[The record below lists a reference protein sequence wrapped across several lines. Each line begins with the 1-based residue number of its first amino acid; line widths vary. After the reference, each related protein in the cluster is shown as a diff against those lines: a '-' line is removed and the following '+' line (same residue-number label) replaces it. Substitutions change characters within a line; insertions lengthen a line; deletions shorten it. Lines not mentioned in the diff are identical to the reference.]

1 MADKRL
7 RVDITAKDRTRAAFS
22 RVQRSLG
29 ALKKS
34 LFSVKG
40 LIGAA
45 FGVLAV
51 RSITRFVTK
60 TVQAADAIAKT
71 SRAIGISSDKLQE
84 LRFAADLSG
93 VSVATLDSAMLGF
106 SKRVGEAR
114 AGTGTLF
121 TILNKT
127 DEALLAN
134 VQSAG
139 SVDEA
144 FDLITQAAN
153 AMGNEMD
160 KSALLSAAFG
170 RTAGTAFKN
179 LVPDVERLSQ
189 KARDLGL
196 IIDKGLLEKAE
207 ATNDAMSI
215 LGTTVTV
222 ELSTAILKNADAIQE
237 LVTALTAAV
246 PKIIEFGKGVLMWVG
261 LLDAPALRPIDELAN
276 KMSNLA
282 DEITRLQNQKN
293 NRALLPQDMSGGL
306 LGFEE
311 ETAAEID
318 RLIAKYK
325 RLEFAYGMMVSN
337 MARIQATAALAT
349 PIEERTVKNTEKQV
363 SAHQRYA
370 DQLVETAP
378 LLGRWREEMAK
389 ATREAEVQKVA
400 MRDLSTSIETTL
412 IDSLADL
419 TTSFKDW
426 RDVARAALRD
436 VIRSMLQFIS
446 VQASMGAGGAAAG
459 GGIGSLIFKGLSG
472 LFGPSTATPTLPANF
487 TFRQAGGPLSAGQ
500 AAIVGEGGPE
510 LFVPRAAGQVVPNHA
525 LGGSVTVNQTINLS
539 TGLQATVRA
548 EVMGMLPQIAAT
560 TKSAVL
566 SARVRG
572 GAFASA
578 FEG

>member
-34 LFSVKG
+34 LFNVKA

-45 FGVLAV
+45 FGALAV
-51 RSITRFVTK
+51 RALSRFVTK
-60 TVQAADAIAKT
+60 AVDAADSIAKT
-71 SRAIGISSDKLQE
+71 SRAIGITSDKLQE
-84 LRFAADLSG
+84 LRFAADISG
-93 VSVATLDSAMLGF
+93 ISMATLDSAMLGF

-127 DEALLAN
+127 DQALLAN

-179 LVPDVERLSQ
+179 LVPDIERLS
-189 KARDLGL
+189 ARARELGL
-196 IIDKGLLEKAE
+196 VIDASLLLKAE
-207 ATNDAMSI
+207 DTKDKLTE
-215 LGTTVTV
+215 LGAVLNV
-222 ELSTAILKNADAIQE
+222 KFMNFVLQNARVIDQLADA
-237 LVTALTAAV
+237 
-246 PKIIEFGKGVLMWVG
+246 LMN
-261 LLDAPALRPIDELAN
+261 A
-276 KMSNLA
+276 
-282 DEITRLQNQKN
+282 
-293 NRALLPQDMSGGL
+293 
-306 LGFEE
+306 
-311 ETAAEID
+311 
-318 RLIAKYK
+318 
-325 RLEFAYGMMVSN
+325 
-337 MARIQATAALAT
+337 ATAAGEWLADMG
-349 PIEERTVKNTEKQV
+349 P
-363 SAHQRYA
+363 S
-370 DQLVETAP
+370 ETANIDSLDRRIVALNNKLKELNETILFGQVAITGTGGIFGLAGGDVHLFGSHIEDMKREITAELERLELMRALRAEEAERNKTLHVEINKGIYEQAKLVGELNLVLTETP
-378 LLGRWREEMAK
+378 LLNRKWSEAMAQ
-389 ATREAEVQKVA
+389 ATREAEAQEA
-400 MRDLSTSIETTL
+400 AIRDLSQTIETTL

-459 GGIGSLIFKGLSG
+459 GGIGSLIFKGLG
-472 LFGPSTATPTLPANF
+472 QLFTPTPTVDFPQPSA
-487 TFRQAGGPLSAGQ
+487 FRQIGGPVGAGQ
-500 AAIVGEGGPE
+500 AALVGERGPE
-510 LFVPRAAGQVVPNHA
+510 VFVPRASGTVVPNHA
-525 LGGSVTVNQTINLS
+525 LGGGVIVNQTINLS

>member
-34 LFSVKG
+34 LFNVKA

-45 FGVLAV
+45 FGALAV
-51 RSITRFVTK
+51 RALSRFVTK
-60 TVQAADAIAKT
+60 AVDAADSIAKT
-71 SRAIGISSDKLQE
+71 SRAIGITSDKLQE
-84 LRFAADLSG
+84 LRFAADISG
-93 VSVATLDSAMLGF
+93 ISMTTLDSAMLGF

-127 DEALLAN
+127 DQALLAN

-179 LVPDVERLSQ
+179 LVPDIERLS
-189 KARDLGL
+189 ARARELGL
-196 IIDKGLLEKAE
+196 VIDASLLLKAE
-207 ATNDAMSI
+207 DTKDKLTE
-215 LGTTVTV
+215 LGAVLNV
-222 ELSTAILKNADAIQE
+222 KFMNFVLQNARVIDQLADA
-237 LVTALTAAV
+237 
-246 PKIIEFGKGVLMWVG
+246 LMN
-261 LLDAPALRPIDELAN
+261 A
-276 KMSNLA
+276 
-282 DEITRLQNQKN
+282 
-293 NRALLPQDMSGGL
+293 
-306 LGFEE
+306 
-311 ETAAEID
+311 
-318 RLIAKYK
+318 
-325 RLEFAYGMMVSN
+325 
-337 MARIQATAALAT
+337 ATAAGEWLADMG
-349 PIEERTVKNTEKQV
+349 P
-363 SAHQRYA
+363 S
-370 DQLVETAP
+370 ETANIDSLDRRIVALNNKLKELNETILFGQVAITGTGGIFGLAGGDVHLFGSHIEDMKREITAELERLELMRALRAEEAERNKTLHVEINKGIYEQAKLVGELNLVLTETP
-378 LLGRWREEMAK
+378 LLNRKWSEAMAQ
-389 ATREAEVQKVA
+389 ATREAEAQEA
-400 MRDLSTSIETTL
+400 AIRDLSQTIETTL

-459 GGIGSLIFKGLSG
+459 GGIGSLIFKGLG
-472 LFGPSTATPTLPANF
+472 QLFTPTPTVDFPQPSA
-487 TFRQAGGPLSAGQ
+487 FRQIGGPVGAGQ
-500 AAIVGEGGPE
+500 AALVGERGPE
-510 LFVPRAAGQVVPNHA
+510 VFVPRASGTVVPNHA
-525 LGGSVTVNQTINLS
+525 LGGGVIVNQTINLS

>member
-34 LFSVKG
+34 LFNVKA

-45 FGVLAV
+45 FGALAV
-51 RSITRFVTK
+51 RALSRFVTK
-60 TVQAADAIAKT
+60 AVDAADSIAKT
-71 SRAIGISSDKLQE
+71 SRAIGITSDKLQE
-84 LRFAADLSG
+84 LRFAADISG
-93 VSVATLDSAMLGF
+93 ISMATLDSAMLGF

-179 LVPDVERLSQ
+179 LVPDIERLS
-189 KARDLGL
+189 ARARELGL
-196 IIDKGLLEKAE
+196 VIDASLLLKAE
-207 ATNDAMSI
+207 DTKDKLTE
-215 LGTTVTV
+215 LGAVLNV
-222 ELSTAILKNADAIQE
+222 KFMNFVLQNARVIDQLADA
-237 LVTALTAAV
+237 
-246 PKIIEFGKGVLMWVG
+246 LMN
-261 LLDAPALRPIDELAN
+261 A
-276 KMSNLA
+276 
-282 DEITRLQNQKN
+282 
-293 NRALLPQDMSGGL
+293 
-306 LGFEE
+306 
-311 ETAAEID
+311 
-318 RLIAKYK
+318 
-325 RLEFAYGMMVSN
+325 
-337 MARIQATAALAT
+337 ATAAGEWLADMG
-349 PIEERTVKNTEKQV
+349 P
-363 SAHQRYA
+363 S
-370 DQLVETAP
+370 ETANIDSLDRRIVALNNKLKELNETILFGQVAITGTGGIFGLAGGDVHLFGSHIEDMKREITAELERLELMRALRAEEAERNKTLHVEINKGIYEQAKLVGELNLVLTETP
-378 LLGRWREEMAK
+378 LLNRKWSEAMAQ
-389 ATREAEVQKVA
+389 ATREAEAQEA
-400 MRDLSTSIETTL
+400 AIRDLSQTIETTL

-459 GGIGSLIFKGLSG
+459 GGIGSLIFKGLG
-472 LFGPSTATPTLPANF
+472 QLFTPTPTVDFPQPSA
-487 TFRQAGGPLSAGQ
+487 FRQIGGPVGAGQ
-500 AAIVGEGGPE
+500 AALVGERGPE
-510 LFVPRAAGQVVPNHA
+510 VFVPRASGTVVPNHA
-525 LGGSVTVNQTINLS
+525 LGGGVIVNQTINLS

>member
-22 RVQRSLG
+22 RVQRALG

-34 LFSVKG
+34 LFNVKA

-45 FGVLAV
+45 FGALAV
-51 RSITRFVTK
+51 RALSRFVTK
-60 TVQAADAIAKT
+60 AVDAADSIAKT
-71 SRAIGISSDKLQE
+71 SRAIGITSDKLQE
-84 LRFAADLSG
+84 LRFAADISG
-93 VSVATLDSAMLGF
+93 ISMTTLDSAMLGF

-179 LVPDVERLSQ
+179 LVPDIERLS
-189 KARDLGL
+189 ARARELGL
-196 IIDKGLLEKAE
+196 VIDASLLLKAE
-207 ATNDAMSI
+207 DTKDKLTE
-215 LGTTVTV
+215 LGAVLNV
-222 ELSTAILKNADAIQE
+222 KFMNFVLQNARVIDQLADA
-237 LVTALTAAV
+237 
-246 PKIIEFGKGVLMWVG
+246 LMN
-261 LLDAPALRPIDELAN
+261 A
-276 KMSNLA
+276 
-282 DEITRLQNQKN
+282 
-293 NRALLPQDMSGGL
+293 
-306 LGFEE
+306 
-311 ETAAEID
+311 
-318 RLIAKYK
+318 
-325 RLEFAYGMMVSN
+325 
-337 MARIQATAALAT
+337 ATAAGEWLADMG
-349 PIEERTVKNTEKQV
+349 P
-363 SAHQRYA
+363 S
-370 DQLVETAP
+370 ETANIDSLDRRIVALNNKLKELNETILFGQVAITGTGGIFGLAGGDVHLFGSHIEDMKREITAELERLELMRALRAEEAERNKTLHVEINKGIYEQAKLVGELNLVLTETP
-378 LLGRWREEMAK
+378 LLNRKWSEAMAQ
-389 ATREAEVQKVA
+389 ATREAEAQEA
-400 MRDLSTSIETTL
+400 AIRDLSQTIETTL

-459 GGIGSLIFKGLSG
+459 GGIGSLIFKGLG
-472 LFGPSTATPTLPANF
+472 QLFTPTPTVDFPQPSA
-487 TFRQAGGPLSAGQ
+487 FRQIGGPVGAGQ
-500 AAIVGEGGPE
+500 AALVGERGPE
-510 LFVPRAAGQVVPNHA
+510 VFVPRASGTVVPNHA
-525 LGGSVTVNQTINLS
+525 LGGGVIVNQTINLS

>member
-7 RVDITAKDRTRAAFS
+7 RVDITAKDRTRAAVS
-22 RVQRSLG
+22 RGQRALG
-29 ALKKS
+29 ALKKA
-34 LFSVKG
+34 LFNVKAR
-40 LIGAA
+40 IGAA
-45 FGVLAV
+45 FGALAV
-51 RSITRFVTK
+51 RALSRFVTK
-60 TVQAADAIAKT
+60 AGDAADSIAKT
-71 SRAIGISSDKLQE
+71 SRAIGITSDKLQE
-84 LRFAADLSG
+84 LRFAADISG
-93 VSVATLDSAMLGF
+93 ISMTTLDSAMLGF

-179 LVPDVERLSQ
+179 LVPDIERLS
-189 KARDLGL
+189 ARARELGL
-196 IIDKGLLEKAE
+196 VIDASLLLKAE
-207 ATNDAMSI
+207 DTKDKLTE
-215 LGTTVTV
+215 LGAVLNV
-222 ELSTAILKNADAIQE
+222 KFMNFVLQNARVIDQLADA
-237 LVTALTAAV
+237 
-246 PKIIEFGKGVLMWVG
+246 LMN
-261 LLDAPALRPIDELAN
+261 A
-276 KMSNLA
+276 
-282 DEITRLQNQKN
+282 
-293 NRALLPQDMSGGL
+293 
-306 LGFEE
+306 
-311 ETAAEID
+311 
-318 RLIAKYK
+318 
-325 RLEFAYGMMVSN
+325 
-337 MARIQATAALAT
+337 ATAAGEWLADMG
-349 PIEERTVKNTEKQV
+349 P
-363 SAHQRYA
+363 S
-370 DQLVETAP
+370 ETANIDSLDRRIVALNNKLKELNETILFGQVAITGTGGIFGLAGGDVHLFGSHIEDMKREITAELERLELMRALRAEEAERNKTLHVEINKGIYEQAKLVGELNLVLTETP
-378 LLGRWREEMAK
+378 LLNRKWSEAMAQ
-389 ATREAEVQKVA
+389 ATREAEAQEA
-400 MRDLSTSIETTL
+400 AIRDLSQTIETTL

-459 GGIGSLIFKGLSG
+459 GGIGSLIFKGLG
-472 LFGPSTATPTLPANF
+472 QLFTPTPTVDFPQPSA
-487 TFRQAGGPLSAGQ
+487 FRQIGGPVGAGQ
-500 AAIVGEGGPE
+500 AALVGARGPE
-510 LFVPRAAGQVVPNHA
+510 VFVPRASGTVVPNHA
-525 LGGSVTVNQTINLS
+525 LGGGVIVNQTINLS

>member
-34 LFSVKG
+34 LFNVKA

-45 FGVLAV
+45 FGALAV
-51 RSITRFVTK
+51 RALSRFVTK
-60 TVQAADAIAKT
+60 AGDAADSIAKT
-71 SRAIGISSDKLQE
+71 SRAIGITSDKLQE
-84 LRFAADLSG
+84 LRFAADISG
-93 VSVATLDSAMLGF
+93 ISMTTLDSAMLGF

-179 LVPDVERLSQ
+179 LVPDIERLS
-189 KARDLGL
+189 ARARELGL
-196 IIDKGLLEKAE
+196 VIDASLLLKAE
-207 ATNDAMSI
+207 DTKDKLTE
-215 LGTTVTV
+215 LGAVLNV
-222 ELSTAILKNADAIQE
+222 KFMNFVLQNARVIDQLADA
-237 LVTALTAAV
+237 
-246 PKIIEFGKGVLMWVG
+246 LMN
-261 LLDAPALRPIDELAN
+261 A
-276 KMSNLA
+276 
-282 DEITRLQNQKN
+282 
-293 NRALLPQDMSGGL
+293 
-306 LGFEE
+306 
-311 ETAAEID
+311 
-318 RLIAKYK
+318 
-325 RLEFAYGMMVSN
+325 
-337 MARIQATAALAT
+337 ATAAGEWLADMG
-349 PIEERTVKNTEKQV
+349 P
-363 SAHQRYA
+363 S
-370 DQLVETAP
+370 ETANIDSLDRRIVALNNKLKELNETILFGQVAITGTGGIFGLAGGDVHLFGSHIEDMKREITAELERLELMRALRAEEAERNKTLHVEINKGIYEQAKLVGELNLVLTETP
-378 LLGRWREEMAK
+378 LLNRKWSEAMAQ
-389 ATREAEVQKVA
+389 ATREAEAQEA
-400 MRDLSTSIETTL
+400 AIRDLSQTIETTL

-459 GGIGSLIFKGLSG
+459 GGIGSLIFKGLG
-472 LFGPSTATPTLPANF
+472 QLFTPTPTVDFPQPSA
-487 TFRQAGGPLSAGQ
+487 FRQIGGPVGAGQ
-500 AAIVGEGGPE
+500 AALVGERGPE
-510 LFVPRAAGQVVPNHA
+510 VFVPRASGTVVPNHA
-525 LGGSVTVNQTINLS
+525 LGGGVIVNQTINLS

>member
-34 LFSVKG
+34 LFNVKA

-45 FGVLAV
+45 FGALAV
-51 RSITRFVTK
+51 RSLSRFVTK
-60 TVQAADAIAKT
+60 AVDAADSIAKT
-71 SRAIGISSDKLQE
+71 SRAIGITSDKLQE
-84 LRFAADLSG
+84 LRFAADISG
-93 VSVATLDSAMLGF
+93 ISMATLDSAMLGF

-179 LVPDVERLSQ
+179 LVPDIERLS
-189 KARDLGL
+189 ARARELGL
-196 IIDKGLLEKAE
+196 VIDASLLLKAE
-207 ATNDAMSI
+207 DTKDKLTE
-215 LGTTVTV
+215 LGAVLNV
-222 ELSTAILKNADAIQE
+222 KFMNFVLQNARVIDQLADA
-237 LVTALTAAV
+237 
-246 PKIIEFGKGVLMWVG
+246 LMN
-261 LLDAPALRPIDELAN
+261 A
-276 KMSNLA
+276 
-282 DEITRLQNQKN
+282 
-293 NRALLPQDMSGGL
+293 
-306 LGFEE
+306 
-311 ETAAEID
+311 
-318 RLIAKYK
+318 
-325 RLEFAYGMMVSN
+325 
-337 MARIQATAALAT
+337 ATAAGEWLADMG
-349 PIEERTVKNTEKQV
+349 P
-363 SAHQRYA
+363 S
-370 DQLVETAP
+370 ETANIDSLDRRIVALNNKLKELNETILFGQVAITGTGGIFGLAGGDVHLFGSHIEDMKREITAELERLELMRALRAEEAERNKTLHVEINKGIYEQAKLVGELNLVLTETP
-378 LLGRWREEMAK
+378 LLNRKWSEAMAQ
-389 ATREAEVQKVA
+389 ATREAEAQEA
-400 MRDLSTSIETTL
+400 AIRDLSQTIETTL

-459 GGIGSLIFKGLSG
+459 GGIGSLIFKGLG
-472 LFGPSTATPTLPANF
+472 QLFTPTPTVDFPQPSA
-487 TFRQAGGPLSAGQ
+487 FRQIGGPVGAGQ
-500 AAIVGEGGPE
+500 AALVGERGPE
-510 LFVPRAAGQVVPNHA
+510 VFVPRASGTVVPNHA
-525 LGGSVTVNQTINLS
+525 LGGGVIVNQTINLS

>member
-1 MADKRL
+1 VADKRL

-34 LFSVKG
+34 LFNVKA

-45 FGVLAV
+45 FGALAV
-51 RSITRFVTK
+51 RALSRFVTK
-60 TVQAADAIAKT
+60 AVDAADSIAKT
-71 SRAIGISSDKLQE
+71 SRAIGITSDKLQE
-84 LRFAADLSG
+84 LRFAADISG
-93 VSVATLDSAMLGF
+93 ISMTTLDSAMLGF

-179 LVPDVERLSQ
+179 LVPDIERLS
-189 KARDLGL
+189 ARARELGL
-196 IIDKGLLEKAE
+196 VIDASLLLKAE
-207 ATNDAMSI
+207 DTKDKLTE
-215 LGTTVTV
+215 LGAVLNV
-222 ELSTAILKNADAIQE
+222 KFMNFVLQNARVIDQLADA
-237 LVTALTAAV
+237 
-246 PKIIEFGKGVLMWVG
+246 LMN
-261 LLDAPALRPIDELAN
+261 A
-276 KMSNLA
+276 
-282 DEITRLQNQKN
+282 
-293 NRALLPQDMSGGL
+293 
-306 LGFEE
+306 
-311 ETAAEID
+311 
-318 RLIAKYK
+318 
-325 RLEFAYGMMVSN
+325 
-337 MARIQATAALAT
+337 ATAAGEWLADMG
-349 PIEERTVKNTEKQV
+349 P
-363 SAHQRYA
+363 S
-370 DQLVETAP
+370 ETANIDSLDRRIVALNNKLKELNETILFGQVAITGTGGIFGLAGGDVHLFGSHIEDMKREITAELERLELMRALRAEEAERNKTLHVEINKGIYEQAKLVGELNLVLTETP
-378 LLGRWREEMAK
+378 LLNRKWSEAMAQ
-389 ATREAEVQKVA
+389 ATREAEAQEA
-400 MRDLSTSIETTL
+400 AIRDLSQTIETTL

-459 GGIGSLIFKGLSG
+459 GGIGSLIFKGLG
-472 LFGPSTATPTLPANF
+472 QLFTPTPTVDFPQPSA
-487 TFRQAGGPLSAGQ
+487 FRQIGGPVGAGQ
-500 AAIVGEGGPE
+500 AALVGERGPE
-510 LFVPRAAGQVVPNHA
+510 VFVPRASGTVVPNHA
-525 LGGSVTVNQTINLS
+525 LGGGVIVNQTINLS

>member
-34 LFSVKG
+34 LFNVKA

-45 FGVLAV
+45 FGALAV
-51 RSITRFVTK
+51 RALSRFVTK
-60 TVQAADAIAKT
+60 AVDAADSIAKT
-71 SRAIGISSDKLQE
+71 SRAIGITSDKLQE
-84 LRFAADLSG
+84 LRFAADISG
-93 VSVATLDSAMLGF
+93 ISMTTLDSAMLGF

-179 LVPDVERLSQ
+179 LVPDIERLS
-189 KARDLGL
+189 ARARELGL
-196 IIDKGLLEKAE
+196 VIDASLLLKAE
-207 ATNDAMSI
+207 DTKDKLTE
-215 LGTTVTV
+215 LGAVLNV
-222 ELSTAILKNADAIQE
+222 KFMNFVLQNARVIDQLADA
-237 LVTALTAAV
+237 
-246 PKIIEFGKGVLMWVG
+246 LMN
-261 LLDAPALRPIDELAN
+261 A
-276 KMSNLA
+276 
-282 DEITRLQNQKN
+282 
-293 NRALLPQDMSGGL
+293 
-306 LGFEE
+306 
-311 ETAAEID
+311 
-318 RLIAKYK
+318 
-325 RLEFAYGMMVSN
+325 
-337 MARIQATAALAT
+337 ATAAGEWLADMG
-349 PIEERTVKNTEKQV
+349 P
-363 SAHQRYA
+363 S
-370 DQLVETAP
+370 ETANIDSLDRRIVALNNKLKELNETILFGQVAITGTGGIFGLAGGDVHLFGSHIEDMKREITAELERLELMRALRAEEAERNKTLHVEINKGIYEQAKLVGELNLVLTETP
-378 LLGRWREEMAK
+378 LLNRKWSEAMAQ
-389 ATREAEVQKVA
+389 ATREAEAQEA
-400 MRDLSTSIETTL
+400 AIRDLSQTIETTL

-459 GGIGSLIFKGLSG
+459 GGIGSLIFKGLG
-472 LFGPSTATPTLPANF
+472 QLFTPTPTVDFPQPSA
-487 TFRQAGGPLSAGQ
+487 FRQIGGPVGAGQ
-500 AAIVGEGGPE
+500 AALVGERGPE
-510 LFVPRAAGQVVPNHA
+510 VFVPRASGTVVPNHA
-525 LGGSVTVNQTINLS
+525 LGGGVIVNQTINLS

>member
-34 LFSVKG
+34 LFNVKA

-45 FGVLAV
+45 FGALAV
-51 RSITRFVTK
+51 RALSRVVTK
-60 TVQAADAIAKT
+60 AVDAADSIAKT
-71 SRAIGISSDKLQE
+71 SRAIGITSDKLQE
-84 LRFAADLSG
+84 LRFAADISG
-93 VSVATLDSAMLGF
+93 ISMTTLDSAMLGF

-179 LVPDVERLSQ
+179 LVPDIERLS
-189 KARDLGL
+189 ARARELGL
-196 IIDKGLLEKAE
+196 VIDASLLLKAE
-207 ATNDAMSI
+207 DTKDKLTE
-215 LGTTVTV
+215 LGAVLNV
-222 ELSTAILKNADAIQE
+222 KFMNFVLQNARVIDQLADA
-237 LVTALTAAV
+237 
-246 PKIIEFGKGVLMWVG
+246 LMN
-261 LLDAPALRPIDELAN
+261 A
-276 KMSNLA
+276 
-282 DEITRLQNQKN
+282 
-293 NRALLPQDMSGGL
+293 
-306 LGFEE
+306 
-311 ETAAEID
+311 
-318 RLIAKYK
+318 
-325 RLEFAYGMMVSN
+325 
-337 MARIQATAALAT
+337 ATAAGEWLADMG
-349 PIEERTVKNTEKQV
+349 P
-363 SAHQRYA
+363 S
-370 DQLVETAP
+370 ETANIDSLDRRIVALNNKLKELNETILFGQVAVTGTGGIFGLAGGDVHLFGSHIEDMKREITAELERLELMRALRAEEAERNKTLHVEINKGIYEQAKLVGELNLVLTETP
-378 LLGRWREEMAK
+378 LLNRKWSEAMAQ
-389 ATREAEVQKVA
+389 ATREAEAQEA
-400 MRDLSTSIETTL
+400 AIRDLSQTIETTL

-459 GGIGSLIFKGLSG
+459 GGIGSLIFKGLG
-472 LFGPSTATPTLPANF
+472 QLFTPTPTVDFPQPSA
-487 TFRQAGGPLSAGQ
+487 FRQIGGPVGAGQ
-500 AAIVGEGGPE
+500 AALVGERGPE
-510 LFVPRAAGQVVPNHA
+510 VFVPRASGTVVPNHA
-525 LGGSVTVNQTINLS
+525 LGGGVIVNQTINLS

>member
-34 LFSVKG
+34 LFNVKA

-45 FGVLAV
+45 FGALAV
-51 RSITRFVTK
+51 RALSRFVTK
-60 TVQAADAIAKT
+60 AVDAADSIAKT
-71 SRAIGISSDKLQE
+71 SRAIGITSDKLQE
-84 LRFAADLSG
+84 LRFAADISG
-93 VSVATLDSAMLGF
+93 ISMATLDSAMLGF

-179 LVPDVERLSQ
+179 LVPDIERLSARARELGLVIDASLLLKAEDTKDKLTELGAVLNVKFMNFVLQNARVIDQLADALMNAATAAGKWLADMGPSETANIDSLDRRIVALNNKLKDLNKTILFGQVAVTGTGGIFGVAGGDVHLFGSHIEDMKREITAEVERLEML
-189 KARDLGL
+189 R
-196 IIDKGLLEKAE
+196 
-207 ATNDAMSI
+207 
-215 LGTTVTV
+215 
-222 ELSTAILKNADAIQE
+222 AI
-237 LVTALTAAV
+237 
-246 PKIIEFGKGVLMWVG
+246 
-261 LLDAPALRPIDELAN
+261 
-276 KMSNLA
+276 
-282 DEITRLQNQKN
+282 
-293 NRALLPQDMSGGL
+293 
-306 LGFEE
+306 
-311 ETAAEID
+311 AAEQAELNKTLHVDINQGV
-318 RLIAKYK
+318 YEQTK
-325 RLEFAYGMMVSN
+325 REME
-337 MARIQATAALAT
+337 ARHELNL
-349 PIEERTVKNTEKQV
+349 VLTE
-363 SAHQRYA
+363 
-370 DQLVETAP
+370 TP
-378 LLGRWREEMAK
+378 LLNRKWSEAMAQ
-389 ATREAEVQKVA
+389 ATREAEAQEA
-400 MRDLSTSIETTL
+400 AIRDLSQTIETTL

-459 GGIGSLIFKGLSG
+459 GIGSLIFKGLG
-472 LFGPSTATPTLPANF
+472 QLFTPTPTVDFPQPSA
-487 TFRQAGGPLSAGQ
+487 FRQIGGPVGAGQ
-500 AAIVGEGGPE
+500 AALVGERGPE
-510 LFVPRAAGQVVPNHA
+510 VFVPRASGTVVPNHA
-525 LGGSVTVNQTINLS
+525 LGGGVIVNQTINLS

>member
-34 LFSVKG
+34 LFNVKA

-45 FGVLAV
+45 FGALAV
-51 RSITRFVTK
+51 RALSRVVTK
-60 TVQAADAIAKT
+60 AVDAADSIAKT
-71 SRAIGISSDKLQE
+71 SRAIGITSDKLQE
-84 LRFAADLSG
+84 LRFAADISG
-93 VSVATLDSAMLGF
+93 ISMTTLDSAMLGF

-179 LVPDVERLSQ
+179 LVPDIERLS
-189 KARDLGL
+189 ARARELGL
-196 IIDKGLLEKAE
+196 VIDASLLLKAE
-207 ATNDAMSI
+207 DTKDKLTE
-215 LGTTVTV
+215 LGAVLNV
-222 ELSTAILKNADAIQE
+222 KFMNFVLQNARVIDQLADA
-237 LVTALTAAV
+237 
-246 PKIIEFGKGVLMWVG
+246 LMN
-261 LLDAPALRPIDELAN
+261 A
-276 KMSNLA
+276 
-282 DEITRLQNQKN
+282 
-293 NRALLPQDMSGGL
+293 
-306 LGFEE
+306 
-311 ETAAEID
+311 
-318 RLIAKYK
+318 
-325 RLEFAYGMMVSN
+325 
-337 MARIQATAALAT
+337 ATAAGEWLADMG
-349 PIEERTVKNTEKQV
+349 P
-363 SAHQRYA
+363 S
-370 DQLVETAP
+370 ETANIDSLDRRIVALNHKLKELNETILFGQVAITGTGGIFGLAGGDVHLFGSHIEDMKREITAELERLELMRALRAEEAERNKTLHVEINKGIYEQAKLVGELNLVLTETP
-378 LLGRWREEMAK
+378 LLNRKWSEAMAQ
-389 ATREAEVQKVA
+389 ATREAEAQEA
-400 MRDLSTSIETTL
+400 AIRDLSQTIETTL

-459 GGIGSLIFKGLSG
+459 GGIGSLIFKGLG
-472 LFGPSTATPTLPANF
+472 QLFTPTPTVDFPQPSA
-487 TFRQAGGPLSAGQ
+487 FRQIGGPVGAGQ
-500 AAIVGEGGPE
+500 AALVGERGPE
-510 LFVPRAAGQVVPNHA
+510 VFVPRASGTVVPNHA
-525 LGGSVTVNQTINLS
+525 LGGGVIVNQTINLS

>member
-34 LFSVKG
+34 LFNVKA

-45 FGVLAV
+45 FGALAV
-51 RSITRFVTK
+51 RALSRFVTK
-60 TVQAADAIAKT
+60 AVDAADSIAKT
-71 SRAIGISSDKLQE
+71 SRAIGITSDKLQE
-84 LRFAADLSG
+84 LRFAADISG
-93 VSVATLDSAMLGF
+93 ISMTTLDSAMLGF

-127 DEALLAN
+127 DQALLAN

-179 LVPDVERLSQ
+179 LVPDIERLS
-189 KARDLGL
+189 ARARELGL
-196 IIDKGLLEKAE
+196 VIDASLLLKAE
-207 ATNDAMSI
+207 DTKDKLTE
-215 LGTTVTV
+215 LGAVLNV
-222 ELSTAILKNADAIQE
+222 KFMNFVLQNARVIDQLADA
-237 LVTALTAAV
+237 
-246 PKIIEFGKGVLMWVG
+246 LMN
-261 LLDAPALRPIDELAN
+261 A
-276 KMSNLA
+276 
-282 DEITRLQNQKN
+282 
-293 NRALLPQDMSGGL
+293 
-306 LGFEE
+306 
-311 ETAAEID
+311 
-318 RLIAKYK
+318 
-325 RLEFAYGMMVSN
+325 
-337 MARIQATAALAT
+337 ATAAGEWLADMG
-349 PIEERTVKNTEKQV
+349 P
-363 SAHQRYA
+363 S
-370 DQLVETAP
+370 ETANIDSLARRIVALNNKLKELNETILFGQVAITGTGGIFGLAGGDVHLFGSHIEDMKREITAELERLELMRALRAEEAERNKTLHVEINKGIYEQAKLVGELNLVLTETP
-378 LLGRWREEMAK
+378 LLNRKWSEAMAQ
-389 ATREAEVQKVA
+389 ATREAEAQEA
-400 MRDLSTSIETTL
+400 AIRDLSQTIETTL

-459 GGIGSLIFKGLSG
+459 GGIGSLIFKGLG
-472 LFGPSTATPTLPANF
+472 QLFTPTPTVDFPQPSA
-487 TFRQAGGPLSAGQ
+487 FRQIGGPVGAGQ
-500 AAIVGEGGPE
+500 AALVGERGPE
-510 LFVPRAAGQVVPNHA
+510 VFVPRASGTVVPNHA
-525 LGGSVTVNQTINLS
+525 LGGGVIVNQTINLS

>member
-34 LFSVKG
+34 LFNVKA

-45 FGVLAV
+45 FGALAV
-51 RSITRFVTK
+51 RALSRFVTK
-60 TVQAADAIAKT
+60 AVDAADSIAKT
-71 SRAIGISSDKLQE
+71 SRAIGITSDKLQE
-84 LRFAADLSG
+84 LRFAADISG
-93 VSVATLDSAMLGF
+93 ISMTTLDSAMLGF

-179 LVPDVERLSQ
+179 LVPDIERLS
-189 KARDLGL
+189 ARARELGL
-196 IIDKGLLEKAE
+196 VIDASLLLKAE
-207 ATNDAMSI
+207 DTKDKLTE
-215 LGTTVTV
+215 LGAVLNV
-222 ELSTAILKNADAIQE
+222 KFMNFVLQNARVIDQLADA
-237 LVTALTAAV
+237 
-246 PKIIEFGKGVLMWVG
+246 LMN
-261 LLDAPALRPIDELAN
+261 A
-276 KMSNLA
+276 
-282 DEITRLQNQKN
+282 
-293 NRALLPQDMSGGL
+293 
-306 LGFEE
+306 
-311 ETAAEID
+311 
-318 RLIAKYK
+318 
-325 RLEFAYGMMVSN
+325 
-337 MARIQATAALAT
+337 ATAAGEWLADMG
-349 PIEERTVKNTEKQV
+349 P
-363 SAHQRYA
+363 S
-370 DQLVETAP
+370 ETANIDSLDRRIVALNNKLKELNETILFGQVAITGTGGIFGLAGGDVHLFGSHIEDMKREITAELARLELMRALRAEEAERNKTLHVEINKGIYEQAKLVGELNLVLTETP
-378 LLGRWREEMAK
+378 LLNRKWSEAMAQ
-389 ATREAEVQKVA
+389 ATREAEAQEA
-400 MRDLSTSIETTL
+400 AIRDLSQTIETTL

-459 GGIGSLIFKGLSG
+459 GGIGSLIFKGLG
-472 LFGPSTATPTLPANF
+472 QLFTPTPTVDFPQPSA
-487 TFRQAGGPLSAGQ
+487 FRQIGGPVGAGQ
-500 AAIVGEGGPE
+500 AALVGERGPE
-510 LFVPRAAGQVVPNHA
+510 VFVPRASGTVVPNHA
-525 LGGSVTVNQTINLS
+525 LGGGVIVNQTINLS